1 MAAYFFDRSA
11 LVKLYVNEA
20 GTAWLKSLTAQ
31 HTQNSFFIAR
41 ITDVEV
47 VSALARRGRAGSLD
61 PSALQAAL
69 RQFNLDLTQLYLH
82 VEINQTL
89 TIHAMSLAET
99 NALRG
104 YDAVQLAA
112 ALEVCNERRSV
123 GLPTPALISA
133 DAALNAAAI
142 AEGLTIDNPNDH

>member
-1 MAAYFFDRSA
+1 MTAYFFDSSA
-11 LVKLYVNEA
+11 VVKLYVKEA

-31 HTQNSFFIAR
+31 HMQNSFFIAR
-41 ITDVEV
+41 MTDVEV
-47 VSALARRGRAGSLD
+47 VSALARRGRAGSLAA
-61 PSALQAAL
+61 PALQAAL

-82 VEINQTL
+82 VEIDQKL
-89 TIHAMSLAET
+89 TKQAMLLAET

-112 ALEVCNERRSV
+112 ALEVYNERRSA

-133 DAALNAAAI
+133 DVALNMAAMAQ
-142 AEGLTIDNPNDH
+142 GLTVDDPNTH